1 MRGLAPPRESIE
13 QARAAALRAI
23 EVDSES
29 YVGHTSIGWVRLW
42 AGDLDRGCESL
53 KEALRLNPSHPYV
66 IHGDADCLMFAGH
79 MDESIARM
87 RELVTIGPFS
97 AMHRGALAYHL
108 FLARRYEESI
118 AAVKAGREEVPG
130 FLAHYTL
137 ARVYWVQGDFDK
149 ALEAERLEFEWRGDT
164 VLLAALEEGRDSA
177 GPAGAMRAIAEALVA
192 RSNES
197 YVDPFEIGKTF
208 ARAGMVDEALHWL
221 NRALEYGS
229 PEIMYLAF
237 RPDLDVLRDDP
248 RFDDLL
254 ERVYG
259 WGNPITKRP

>member
-1 MRGLAPPRESIE
+1 
-13 QARAAALRAI
+13 
-23 EVDSES
+23 
-29 YVGHTSIGWVRLW
+29 
-42 AGDLDRGCESL
+42 
-53 KEALRLNPSHPYV
+53 
-66 IHGDADCLMFAGH
+66 
-79 MDESIARM
+79 
-87 RELVTIGPFS
+87 
-97 AMHRGALAYHL
+97 
-108 FLARRYEESI
+108 
-118 AAVKAGREEVPG
+118 
-130 FLAHYTL
+130 
-137 ARVYWVQGDFDK
+137 
-149 ALEAERLEFEWRGDT
+149 
-164 VLLAALEEGRDSA
+164 
-177 GPAGAMRAIAEALVA
+177 MRAIAEALVA

-259 WGNPITKRP
+259 WGNPITRRP